1 MSSTNLA
8 ELIPVALFAVVGSFT
23 PGPNT
28 MIAASIGAQS
38 GWRAAWPHAFGVA
51 IGFCSMLVLAAFGV
65 VGTLWLLPG
74 VDLALRIVGAAY
86 MCWCAWGL
94 AFASNDGA
102 SVGGPSS
109 FSFIRSIGFQY
120 LNPKAWMLAMAAT
133 SMYAPRATGLLAV
146 AALLICAVVALA
158 SIVCWSAIGA
168 ELGRLLTTRSR
179 RRAFNYCAGAALTA
193 TAIWMLLVG

>member
-1 MSSTNLA
+1 MASTSLSV
-8 ELIPVALFAVVGSFT
+8 LMPVALFAIVGSFT

-51 IGFCSMLVLAAFGV
+51 VGFCSMLVLAAGGI
-65 VGTLWLLPG
+65 VGALWFLPG
-74 VDLALRIVGAAY
+74 MDIALRLVGAAY

-94 AFASNDGA
+94 AFGGTDGSSA
-102 SVGGPSS
+102 KGPAR

-133 SMYAPRATGLLAV
+133 SMYAPGATGLLAV
-146 AALLICAVVALA
+146 AALAICAFAA
-158 SIVCWSAIGA
+158 ISSIVCWSAVGDR
-168 ELGRLLTTRSR
+168 LGRWLTTRR
-179 RRAFNYCAGAALTA
+179 RRLAFNYCAGGALAGTA
-193 TAIWMLLVG
+193 VWMLVAG